1 LRGKQAVAYPYYREK
16 KKERSWFWTLLE
28 IILTIIL
35 GILLYAFVMNYIK
48 HMNIPASPFVFLLF
62 KALLYLTA

>member
-1 LRGKQAVAYPYYREK
+1 VSYPYYREK

-28 IILTIIL
+28 IIITIIL
-35 GILLYAFVMNYIK
+35 GILLYAFVMEYVK
-48 HMNIPASPFVFLLF
+48 HMEIPASPFVLLLF